1 MVPPLIQQGKAYR
14 RRRNGLRRGSVLTVQ
29 DERDVDH
36 SQASVPSMLGKSA
49 EFVPLRRHI
58 PNRLRNQWP
67 SLSVQ
72 ALVFASVAA
81 IVIDFRWSVGL
92 LALALGLAFGFRA
105 ALPRRRIGWL
115 EVRRKRTDL
124 ICLGLLLVGVVLVAV
139 ATPGS

>member
-1 MVPPLIQQGKAYR
+1 M
-14 RRRNGLRRGSVLTVQ
+14 
-29 DERDVDH
+29 DH
-36 SQASVPSMLGKSA
+36 SATGTSRQAAPTRVV
-49 EFVPLRRHI
+49 VPLRRHI
-58 PNRLRNQWP
+58 PNRLLNQWP

-72 ALVFASVAA
+72 TLVFASVAA
-81 IVIDFRWSVGL
+81 IAIDFRWSVGL
-92 LALALGLAFGFRA
+92 LALALALALGLRI

>member
-1 MVPPLIQQGKAYR
+1 M
-14 RRRNGLRRGSVLTVQ
+14 
-29 DERDVDH
+29 DH
-36 SQASVPSMLGKSA
+36 SASGDQSPTAPSPA
-49 EFVPLRRHI
+49 VVPLRRHI

-72 ALVFASVAA
+72 TLVFASVAA
-81 IVIDFRWSVGL
+81 IALDFRWSVGL
-92 LALALGLAFGFRA
+92 LALALALALALRS